1 MQKITVQ
8 WANDEN
14 TILLVTY
21 NDEKWTWDDVAESLR
36 IEYAMIDSV
45 TGIVDVIVDLRGHRA
60 LPNGGSPFKVIQ
72 SARESRPPRHGRIVV
87 VGLRGA
93 IAKLAEF
100 LQRLPDPN
108 PRSIHIVDSLEEA
121 LNLLRD
127 KPSP

>member
-1 MQKITVQ
+1 MEKITVQ
-8 WANDEN
+8 WANDEK

-21 NDEKWTWDDVAESLR
+21 QDEKWTWDDVAESLR
-36 IEYAMIDSV
+36 LEYAMIESV

-72 SARESRPPRHGRIVV
+72 FAGEARPPRHGCVVV

-100 LQRLPDPN
+100 LKRLPDPN
-108 PRSIHIVDSLEEA
+108 PRSIHVVDS
-121 LNLLRD
+121 
-127 KPSP
+127 